1 MADPNP
7 LDDSLHKL
15 RAEIRS
21 LPISDDASRRR
32 LEALMQDIE
41 HTVDHRTRRGTNAS
55 LAERLNATILG
66 LEASHPR
73 IAAVLNEVMQELG
86 NMGI

>member
-15 RAEIRS
+15 RDEIRS
-21 LPISDDASRRR
+21 LPISDEASRRR
-32 LEALMQDIE
+32 LEALILDVE
-41 HTVDHRTRRGTNAS
+41 RTVDHRGRRATDAS
-55 LAERLNATILG
+55 LAERLNAAILG

-73 IAAVLNEVMQELG
+73 IAAVLNEVMQDLG